1 MKVWMVAKEL
11 RSKMRV
17 EVYQVVGLATTIEA
31 AKALAAKDCEG
42 AGAFS
47 GAEWFLDNAD
57 DDATCLVLMDKG
69 ATWVSTNCYVIT
81 EEPVHE
87 VIE

>member
-1 MKVWMVAKEL
+1 MTVWMVAQES

-17 EVYQVVGLATTIEA
+17 EVYQVVGLAATIEA

-42 AGAFS
+42 VNAFS

-57 DDATCLVLMDKG
+57 DEATCLVLMDKG
-69 ATWVSTNCYVIT
+69 ATWGSTNCYVIT

>member
-17 EVYQVVGLATTIEA
+17 EVYQVVGLAATLEA

-42 AGAFS
+42 VRAFS
-47 GAEWFLDNAD
+47 GAEWFLDDAD
-57 DDATCLVLMDKG
+57 DEAPSWVLMGKG
-69 ATWVSTNCYVIT
+69 ATWVMTNCYVIT